1 MVRADRRHF
10 TVERCRGGVCGP
22 PFLSNKERATK
33 DVAVLGT
40 ARQQQG
46 ACFGQFRGRE
56 LKVYRR
62 SDERIQDVSNRL
74 SHNSSTDASKIQ
86 VSVQRAESFRV
97 TGSTAGK

>member
-1 MVRADRRHF
+1 MSHRWSEPTAATSLLNAVAAESVVRRF
-10 TVERCRGGVCGP
+10 CPT
-22 PFLSNKERATK
+22 KERATK

-74 SHNSSTDASKIQ
+74 SYNSSTDASKIQ
-86 VSVQRAESFRV
+86 LSVHSAESF
-97 TGSTAGK
+97 